1 MYEKGLDTVCEVCN
15 TSLNSVFCCDLYC
28 HGTWK
33 FTFVPSCILYFG
45 YFFLGA

>member
-1 MYEKGLDTVCEVCN
+1 MYEKGLDTVCEACN
-15 TSLNSVFCCDLYC
+15 TSLNSAFCCDLYC